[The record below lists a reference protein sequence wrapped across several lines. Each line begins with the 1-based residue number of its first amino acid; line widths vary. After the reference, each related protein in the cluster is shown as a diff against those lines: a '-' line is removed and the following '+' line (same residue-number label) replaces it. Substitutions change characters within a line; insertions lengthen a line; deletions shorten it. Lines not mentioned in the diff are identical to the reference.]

1 VKASRGVS
9 LTVASILLVAATAT
23 AAAAAGGSAPRDG
36 YYAPLGVNTTSAIV
50 FLSVIDNGKQV
61 ADKAN
66 SSAGNSAPGLTC
78 DKDPAEQAEGL
89 NPSAAF
95 VRVYLPPGLKL
106 RISAG
111 RKFSYSGPAYLPSSE
126 VPAGVTQPAGTIRI
140 TGRFVPAS
148 AVKGK
153 ESDDFVVAFSGTA
166 SATLCPAA
174 PATFH
179 DIWSKSTNI

>member
-1 VKASRGVS
+1 MS
-9 LTVASILLVAATAT
+9 LAFASILLVVAT
-23 AAAAAGGSAPRDG
+23 AAAAAASGGSAPRVG
-36 YYAPLGVNTTSAIV
+36 YYAPLGLSTTSALV
-50 FLSVIDNGKQV
+50 ELSVIDNGKEV

-66 SSAGNSAPGLTC
+66 SAAGISAPGLTC

-95 VRVYLPPGLKL
+95 VHVDLPPGLKL
-106 RISAG
+106 RISD
-111 RKFSYSGPAYLPSSE
+111 RKFSYTGPAYLPPE
-126 VPAGVTQPAGTIRI
+126 EIPAGVTQPAGTISIR
-140 TGRFVPAS
+140 GSFVPAS

-153 ESDDFVVAFSGTA
+153 KFNDFVVAFRGTT

-179 DIWSKSTNI
+179 DIWSKNTL